1 METEKKGEPYIN
13 DPSYEPLTG
22 HVGRA
27 AVNGQIFAYPKVLRQ
42 KKDPPVPNQNLSL
55 LSFHVFEQPKT
66 IVDKNGKTVKIR
78 GMAKCRG
85 VYEEK
90 DQAVRASAQIVRD
103 IDSVFKIGISEVG
116 AWVPIVEDVDAF
128 SKDTVPLD
136 TEEEMEKQR
145 EMEELR
151 AQKRKKAEE
160 EQRLR
165 KQEERAKEAA
175 LSDPSGDPESLDY
188 TTMQN
193 TTWLG
198 LFRTR
203 ETLKEQVKNITWKLK
218 TQHEILEYLRRR
230 HPEYYEND
238 AWLELANKQ
247 RAETSIMGEK
257 LLPNEREAFN
267 KRIEQTRLP
276 QNISREPKRVM
287 INLDGPK
294 NDKENFEIIYP
305 EYEEDY
311 QIREGDSEED
321 KIHKA
326 HNLKAYRDKLALA
339 EEWDRKAMAAVCP
352 WKLDEFGR
360 ILKDAPDQPK
370 RLPPG
375 TEDEKEVYPETE
387 GIAEFVPV
395 DDPEKHARQEVFPG
409 LEPPEA
415 KGGDVFLHERRMAD
429 SSKQAQQQ
437 IIDKNTGKEDLT
449 LIVPPWKRYTSDQ
462 IKADETSE
470 VTETDESIDDLA
482 VRSKALVATTYTDG
496 TCAIRFWMY
505 SGKET
510 LIRGPIPEFMKLPK
524 EWAADIGK
532 RQANMVRSYGEAG
545 NTRAYQ
551 FK

>member
-1 METEKKGEPYIN
+1 METEKKGAPYID
-13 DPSYEPLTG
+13 DPSYEPLSG
-22 HVGRA
+22 PVGRA

-42 KKDPPVPNQNLSL
+42 KKDPPVPNQNLCL
-55 LSFHVFEQPKT
+55 MSFHIFEQPKT
-66 IVDKNGKTVKIR
+66 ITDKNGKKVTIR
-78 GMAKCRG
+78 SMAKCRG
-85 VYEEK
+85 VYEER

-103 IDSVFKIGISEVG
+103 IDSVFKIGIGEVG
-116 AWVPIVEDVDAF
+116 AWVPIVENVDAF
-128 SKDTVPLD
+128 SKDIIPVD

-165 KQEERAKEAA
+165 KQEKRAQKAV
-175 LSDPSGDPESLDY
+175 LSDPSGDPESLAY

-198 LFRTR
+198 LYRHR
-203 ETLKEQVKNITWKLK
+203 ETLKQQVKNVTKKLK
-218 TQHEILEYLRRR
+218 VQHEIIEYLRRR
-230 HPEYYEND
+230 HPVYYEND
-238 AWLELANKQ
+238 TWLELANKE
-247 RAETSIMGEK
+247 RAETSVMGEK

-276 QNISREPKRVM
+276 QYISREPKRVM

-294 NDKENFEIIYP
+294 NDNDNFEIIYP

-311 QIREGDSEED
+311 QIREGDSAED
-321 KIHKA
+321 KAHKA
-326 HNLKAYRDKLALA
+326 HNLKAYREKVALA
-339 EEWDRKAMAAVCP
+339 AEWDRKAMAAVCP

-360 ILKDAPDQPK
+360 ILKDAPEQPE

-375 TEDEKEVYPETE
+375 TEDEKKIYPETE
-387 GIAEFVPV
+387 GVGEFVPV
-395 DDPEKHARQEVFPG
+395 DDPEKHSRQEVFPG

-415 KGGDVFLHERRMAD
+415 KGGDVFLQERRMAGA
-429 SSKQAQQQ
+429 SKLTREFT
-437 IIDKNTGKEDLT
+437 KNKDTGEEDLT
-449 LIVPPWKRYTSDQ
+449 LVIPPWKRYTSEQIEADQ
-462 IKADETSE
+462 TAE
-470 VTETDESIDDLA
+470 VTETGMSIDDLSLRA
-482 VRSKALVATTYTDG
+482 KALVATAYPDG
-496 TCAIRFWMY
+496 TAAIRLWMY

-510 LIRGPIPEFMKLPK
+510 LIRGPTPEFMKVPK
-524 EWAADIGK
+524 EWAAEIGK
-532 RQANMVRSYGEAG
+532 RQANMVRTYGEKG